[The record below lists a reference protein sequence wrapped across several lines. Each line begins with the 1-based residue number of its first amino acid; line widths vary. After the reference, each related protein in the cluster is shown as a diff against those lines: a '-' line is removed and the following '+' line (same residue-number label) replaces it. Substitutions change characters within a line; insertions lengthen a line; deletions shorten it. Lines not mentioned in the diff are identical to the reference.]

1 MLGFV
6 LFRGALAVARQE
18 LDRAISDYNRKD
30 SELTEQLRVSRMWLF
45 LRVSV
50 WTADDIKVG

>member
-1 MLGFV
+1 M
-6 LFRGALAVARQE
+6 RQE

-45 LRVSV
+45 LRVIV